1 MAVYTVGSHRLAG
14 GVDTDSDT
22 VLGVRLDAVLQ
33 TLENLHVGSVGPYTD
48 GPHNPEH
55 WIHFTDPANGIDVRI
70 TLQVRDRGISVSV
83 PAQNRV
89 CLTWLEGVGV
99 YLDRYNEFIS
109 AAAPPPIT
117 EAIIV
122 RTEELYGDTRYLFTY
137 QSSDLGALHRT
148 MNFRAPYAAH
158 IARFLDSLLGTAVEQ
173 ALIESNII

>member
-1 MAVYTVGSHRLAG
+1 MAVFTVGSHRLTG

-22 VLGVRLDAVLQ
+22 VLAVRLDAVLQ
-33 TLENLHVGSVGPYTD
+33 TLENLHVGSVEPYTGGD
-48 GPHNPEH
+48 PEH
-55 WIHFTDPANGIDVRI
+55 SIHFTDPVNGIDVRI

-109 AAAPPPIT
+109 AATPPPIT
-117 EAIIV
+117 EAIVV

-137 QSSDLGALHRT
+137 QSSDPGALHRT

-173 ALIESNII
+173 ALVENNII